1 MTKRLDVEVHSDSIG
16 SYKLVVRKGYGLVA
30 IISNKL
36 CPANGLS
43 DPVFFN
49 EMKKIEEYAVN
60 SKVTPN
66 NVVILMVTPNNVVI
80 LICSEPEN
88 LTPRI
93 RDAMS
98 FLSMERFRAGVVWSE
113 IDNRKGIKLTDDFI
127 DNVWGKSRAEFAGF
141 TESAC

>member
-1 MTKRLDVEVHSDSIG
+1 MISFPVLSVMIKKQDVEVHSDNIG

-49 EMKKIEEYAVN
+49 EMKKVEEYAVN

-66 NVVILMVTPNNVVI
+66 NVVIL
-80 LICSEPEN
+80 ICPDPESI
-88 LTPRI
+88 TPRI

-98 FLSMERFRAGVVWSE
+98 VLSMERFRAGVVWSE

-127 DNVWGKSRAEFAGF
+127 DTVWGKNRAEFAGF
-141 TESAC
+141 IESAC